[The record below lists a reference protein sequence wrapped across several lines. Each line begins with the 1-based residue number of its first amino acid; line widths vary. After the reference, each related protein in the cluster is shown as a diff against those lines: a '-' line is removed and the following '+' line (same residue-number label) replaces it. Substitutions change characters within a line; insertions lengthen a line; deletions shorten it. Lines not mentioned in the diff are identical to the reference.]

1 MRKTGWPIK
10 GPQMQQTQTHPVL
23 PFVGGT
29 DGVKVHR
36 TPRHCSAC
44 VSDIKRSVETISTFN
59 KVGGA
64 SGSSGCCGRSV
75 RRCRCSM
82 GRLQEFV
89 QQQGVAH
96 TFHQVTNSWIN
107 CCRNKTVTVKSGFPF
122 LRRRRVGL
130 DSLRMARHMSKY
142 SHEKGKEGDSKLVF
156 VKKRSMLSGCLA
168 VVLV

>member
-1 MRKTGWPIK
+1 MTY
-10 GPQMQQTQTHPVL
+10 PVL

-44 VSDIKRSVETISTFN
+44 VSDSKRSVETISTFN

-64 SGSSGCCGRSV
+64 SGSSRCCGRSV

-96 TFHQVTNSWIN
+96 TFHQVTNGRIN
-107 CCRNKTVTVKSGFPF
+107 CCCNKTVAVQSSFPLL
-122 LRRRRVGL
+122 LRRCVGL
-130 DSLRMARHMSKY
+130 DSLRMARHVSKY
-142 SHEKGKEGDSKLVF
+142 SHEKSQEGNSKLVF
-156 VKKRSMLSGCLA
+156 VEKSSVFSGCFSILF
-168 VVLV
+168 V